1 MSRTDSKTHL
11 RRRFR
16 VRPLLLR
23 FVVSALALALTAIIV
38 PNVYMT
44 GEYRI
49 LSWLVISA
57 VFGLLVAFVKPL
69 IQLLLLPFIFV
80 SYGLVVV
87 LINTC
92 VLWLLDLIFP
102 TRFQVESLIWALV
115 AGAVSGALVGLLENV
130 LGLAPP
136 IVEDESPELRE
147 ELDRRALNVVEK
159 TALAVTTDGTAPSED
174 MATEPDPDWPE
185 EVKP

>member
-1 MSRTDSKTHL
+1 VPQADSTAHV

-16 VRPLLLR
+16 VRPLLVR

-44 GEYRI
+44 GDYRI
-49 LSWLVISA
+49 LSWLLISV

-102 TRFQVESLIWALV
+102 TRFQVESIVWALV
-115 AGAVSGALVGLLENV
+115 AGAVSGALVGLFENV

-136 IVEDESPELRE
+136 IVQDEPPELKE
-147 ELDRRALNVVEK
+147 EIERRALNVVEK
-159 TALAVTTDGTAPSED
+159 TALAVSGDASASSEGT
-174 MATEPDPDWPE
+174 ATEPDPDWPE

>member
-1 MSRTDSKTHL
+1 M
-11 RRRFR
+11 
-16 VRPLLLR
+16 
-23 FVVSALALALTAIIV
+23 
-38 PNVYMT
+38 
-44 GEYRI
+44 
-49 LSWLVISA
+49 
-57 VFGLLVAFVKPL
+57 
-69 IQLLLLPFIFV
+69 
-80 SYGLVVV
+80 VV

-159 TALAVTTDGTAPSED
+159 TALAVTSDGTAPSED